1 MTQMLK
7 LSFREFK
14 ITVTLKDLMEKVNT
28 MKDQMDIFS
37 REVEAIRKKS
47 NEHLEM
53 KTSSRDEEC
62 L

>member
-14 ITVTLKDLMEKVNT
+14 ITITLKDLMEKVNT

-37 REVEAIRKKS
+37 REVETVRKKS
-47 NEHLEM
+47 NERLEM